1 MTAAG
6 DLEERVTLFLRCIE
20 QRDAAIAEDILD
32 DDYALVVVQPTP
44 VVMPRA
50 RWLEVLPDYVV
61 HTYDVQERRLD
72 VDGDCAAMV
81 HRVFME
87 ATVLG
92 QERNG
97 VFVISDVWRRRD
109 GTWRVWRRHSTPLSA
124 GEMPGA

>member
-1 MTAAG
+1 MTAVE
-6 DLEERVTLFLRCIE
+6 DLEERIRLFLQCIQE
-20 QRDAAIAEDILD
+20 RDAAIAEDVLD
-32 DDYALVVVQPTP
+32 DDYALVIVQPAP
-44 VVMPRA
+44 AVMPRE
-50 RWLEVLPDYVV
+50 RWLEVLPNYAV
-61 HTYDVQERRLD
+61 HTYDVQERTLD

-92 QERNG
+92 EDRSG